1 MPALRKSA
9 RRLAA
14 VLSMTTL
21 LASACANTDSWVEAH
36 PATGWSAQYADAAN
50 SSYSPVDGA
59 RELSLDWQRSVKGA
73 LGAQAALGSG
83 AYLAVNG
90 QTADGCSLM
99 VWEND
104 NNGRQRW
111 CTRLWQGGGLSSPLF
126 DGFDNLYIGQPG
138 AIMSFP
144 PTQWIRWRQPVI
156 GMPMTPRLLDPG
168 HLLVFTHLGQVL
180 VFDAHRGTVIG
191 TPLDLVAGVDPTDSQ
206 RGLDDCVTERSGCP
220 VAAAPAFS
228 ADTGM
233 LVAGLWQPGAPAPV
247 LTGLKYRPD
256 ATAMVSTAWTSTAI
270 GGGPIAS
277 PVLSADGTVAY
288 VTGRDNR
295 LWAIDTADGSAK
307 WSVALDST
315 PRTPPSVTP
324 DGHVIAGGG
333 PGSHLVSVTDSGEI
347 AWSRDDVEPLTT
359 STQSGGGTGYAV
371 IRDGDA
377 GQALLVF
384 DTADGRTLNQYPL
397 PEADG
402 APLGVSVGHD
412 RRVVVTTGGGQV
424 YSFAPA

>member
-1 MPALRKSA
+1 
-9 RRLAA
+9 
-14 VLSMTTL
+14 
-21 LASACANTDSWVEAH
+21 
-36 PATGWSAQYADAAN
+36 
-50 SSYSPVDGA
+50 
-59 RELSLDWQRSVKGA
+59 
-73 LGAQAALGSG
+73 
-83 AYLAVNG
+83 
-90 QTADGCSLM
+90 
-99 VWEND
+99 
-104 NNGRQRW
+104 
-111 CTRLWQGGGLSSPLF
+111 
-126 DGFDNLYIGQPG
+126 
-138 AIMSFP
+138 
-144 PTQWIRWRQPVI
+144 
-156 GMPMTPRLLDPG
+156 
-168 HLLVFTHLGQVL
+168 
-180 VFDAHRGTVIG
+180 
-191 TPLDLVAGVDPTDSQ
+191 
-206 RGLDDCVTERSGCP
+206 
-220 VAAAPAFS
+220 
-228 ADTGM
+228 M